1 MIPVSKTKYMLTVE
15 DSLGRNLEDYLQEEY
30 HSNKKTIEEI
40 SKDIG
45 VKNNTL
51 KSWFIKLG
59 IPTRNLSE
67 AAKLRYEGTSLE
79 YRQSI
84 TNNARKVIDEHIEA
98 GTFWLRG
105 ISGEDSPTKRPD
117 VRKKNSEHKKKHNP
131 MFNEKHAMKMRQ
143 SMEQVLRD
151 RATKHELLFKEAIE
165 ARGYYPKFQHAEYK
179 AVIDF
184 AFVDKKI
191 GIEIDGDIHYM
202 NTVVREKDVS
212 RDEGLRER
220 GWEIIRIPNKTI
232 EDDLDNVIDH
242 VIKVVDEK
250 ESEVVCV

>member
-1 MIPVSKTKYMLTVE
+1 MIPLSKTKYMLRVE
-15 DSLGRNLEDYLQEEY
+15 ESLGRDLKHYLQEEY
-30 HSNKKTIEEI
+30 HNNKKTISQI

-45 VKNNTL
+45 VKNPTL
-51 KSWFIKLG
+51 KEWFKKLN
-59 IPTRNLSE
+59 ISTRSTSD

-79 YRQSI
+79 YRQRLTSD
-84 TNNARKVIDEHIEA
+84 ARKVVDDHIEA

-105 ISGEDSPTKRPD
+105 ISGEDSPTKRPE

-131 MFNEKHAMKMRQ
+131 MFIEKHAMKMRK

-179 AVIDF
+179 AVLDF

-202 NTVVREKDVS
+202 NTSVREKDEI
-212 RDEGLRER
+212 RDAELRDR
-220 GWEIIRIPNKTI
+220 GWEIIRIPNKTV
-232 EDDLDNVIDH
+232 EDDLDNVIDY